1 MLLEH
6 EMAKEVYP
14 TESHSA
20 TPGGHVIPLPHPPY
34 STEAEQAVLG
44 GLLLDNSAWR
54 TVAEI
59 LTAADFYR
67 PDHRL
72 IFDAI
77 AKLASKGFPF
87 DIVTLAEELTCQG
100 KLEEVGGFARLG
112 ILARDTPS
120 AANVNVYARIVL
132 ERSIDRQRQAAAK
145 QHNWAAIERLTQR
158 LTTLQ
163 AAPDHRYTPITDAEL
178 WAKTFPPVRWAVP
191 ELIPE
196 GVTILAGS
204 PKIGKSWLALGIAA
218 AVASGGIALGT
229 TPVEQG
235 EVLYLAL
242 EDSQRR
248 LQQRLQCV
256 MPLPCDRPTGHLH
269 FVTEWPRLH
278 AGGAERLETWLT
290 AHPHA
295 RLVIIDT
302 LEKVRPRTASLDR
315 NLYTADYIV
324 GDLLTPLSKQHSVS
338 ILLIHHTRKAI
349 ADDPL
354 DLVSGTLGL
363 TGGVDGVMVLR
374 RQRGQADAFLYVTG
388 RDIEEEKD
396 YALSWDARTTT
407 WAIKGDAR
415 DYTGS
420 EERLEVIELLREH
433 GALSVME
440 IAQFLN
446 PGVEITRDCREFNR
460 ARQLVYK
467 AKNAGKIEQM
477 RFDKRYHLYLSKEE

>member
-1 MLLEH
+1 L
-6 EMAKEVYP
+6 
-14 TESHSA
+14 
-20 TPGGHVIPLPHPPY
+20 
-34 STEAEQAVLG
+34 EAEQSVLG
-44 GLLLDNSAWR
+44 GLLLDNGAWR

-72 IFDAI
+72 IFAAI
-77 AKLASKGFPF
+77 GKLARQGFPI
-87 DIVTLAEELTCQG
+87 DIVTLAEELTRQG

-145 QHNWAAIERLTQR
+145 QHNWAAIERLSQR
-158 LTTLQ
+158 LSALQ
-163 AAPDHRYTPITDAEL
+163 ATPDSRYTPITDAEL

-191 ELIPE
+191 GFIPE

-204 PKIGKSWLALGIAA
+204 PKIGKSWLALGVAA

-269 FVTEWPRLH
+269 FVTEWPRFHL
-278 AGGAERLETWLT
+278 GGAERLEAWLT

-302 LEKVRPRTASLDR
+302 LEKIRPRTASLDR
-315 NLYTADYIV
+315 HLYTADYIV
-324 GDLLTPLSKQHSVS
+324 GDLLTPLSKQHAVS

-396 YALSWDARTTT
+396 YALSWDAKTTT

-415 DYTGS
+415 DYAGS
-420 EERLEVIELLREH
+420 EERLEIIELLREH
-433 GALSVME
+433 GALNIREMVE
-440 IAQFLN
+440 LLH
-446 PGVEITRDCREFNR
+446 PGIDVKVHKPEYQAVKQIVRR
-460 ARQLVYK
+460 AK
-467 AKNAGKIEQM
+467 MAGKIFQD
-477 RFDKRYHLYLSKEE
+477 RFDQRYHLSYESFQDGK